1 MPMAMRSSTVS
12 RVRQRGITL
21 VELMIGMTVG
31 LVASLAII
39 QVYSQSEVHR
49 RTTTGAADSQQTGT
63 LASWRLMRDLRMAG
77 SGLQH
82 GPTLWG
88 CGLQMWRS
96 GAALL
101 PRGTAWPAPF
111 AGVFP
116 TALTLSPIVVSQ
128 GSGTDSDSILV
139 MAGRAGAGPA
149 PLPASVVSDS
159 ELNTTTSVGFAPND
173 LLLMADMSALDACQV
188 GQVAASY
195 AATPGFAAPKVVPTG
210 APGTGYNGPTG
221 FAAMPPTR
229 DYALFNLG
237 TAPSMVM
244 YGITNRSLVQYD
256 VMQPNGLNAATVQA
270 ENVENLQVLYGVDD
284 GVGGGTANDNV
295 IDRGVSPG
303 DGDYSV
309 DNMLAGG
316 QGALRVKAIRIAL
329 VMRSA
334 EPSQAAGPAEIVVFP
349 DMATTLQV
357 NIPIAASDRMHAR
370 QVYDLVVPLRNQR
383 IALCAESR
391 RADAVP
397 AVGTCG

>member
-1 MPMAMRSSTVS
+1 MPMAMRMSTGF
-12 RVRQRGITL
+12 RPRQRGVTL

-49 RTTTGAADSQQTGT
+49 RSTSGTADAQQAGT

-88 CGLQMWRS
+88 CGLEMWRS

-101 PRGTAWPAPF
+101 PRATAWPAPF

-116 TALTLSPIVVSQ
+116 TALTLAPIAVSQ
-128 GSGTDSDSILV
+128 GTGTNPDSILV
-139 MAGRAGAGPA
+139 MAGRTGAGPA

-159 ELNTTTSVGFAPND
+159 ELNTTTSVAFAPND
-173 LLLMADMSALDACQV
+173 LVLMADMASLGPCQV
-188 GQVAASY
+188 GQVAATY
-195 AATPGFAAPKVVPTG
+195 AATAGIAAPKIVPTG
-210 APGTGYNGPTG
+210 APGTAYNGPTG
-221 FAAMPPTR
+221 FASMPPMR

-237 TAPSMVM
+237 SAPSMVM
-244 YGITNRSLVQYD
+244 YGITNNSLVQYD
-256 VMQPNGLNAATVQA
+256 LMQPNGLNASTVQA
-270 ENVENLQVLYGVDD
+270 ENVVNLQVLYGVDD
-284 GVGGGTANDNV
+284 GVGGTANDNV
-295 IDRGVSPG
+295 IDRWVAPG
-303 DGDYSV
+303 TGDYTV
-309 DNMLAGG
+309 AAMLAGG

-329 VMRSA
+329 VMRAS
-334 EPSQAAGPAEIVVFP
+334 EPSQTAGPAEVVVFP

-357 NIPIAASDRMHAR
+357 RIPIAASDRMFTR
-370 QVYDLVVPLRNQR
+370 QVYDLVVPLRNQW

-391 RADAVP
+391 RAAAVP

>member
-1 MPMAMRSSTVS
+1 MAKRMSTVS

-31 LVASLAII
+31 IVASLAII
-39 QVYSQSEVHR
+39 QVYAQSEVHR
-49 RTTTGAADSQQTGT
+49 RTTTGAADSQQAGT

-88 CGLQMWRS
+88 CDLQMWRS
-96 GAALL
+96 GTALL
-101 PRGTAWPAPF
+101 PRANAWPAPF

-116 TALTLSPIVVSQ
+116 TALTLAPIAVSQ
-128 GSGTDSDSILV
+128 GAGTNSDSILV

-159 ELNTTTSVGFAPND
+159 EVNTTTSVAFAAND
-173 LLLMADMSALDACQV
+173 LVLMADMSTLGGCQV
-188 GQVAASY
+188 GQVAATY
-195 AATPGFAAPKVVPTG
+195 AATAGIAAPKVVPTG

-221 FAAMPPTR
+221 FAGMPPMR

-237 TAPSMVM
+237 SAPSIVM

-256 VMQPNGLNAATVQA
+256 VMQPNGLNAATVHA

-284 GVGGGTANDNV
+284 GVGGTANDNV
-295 IDRGVSPG
+295 IDRWVAPG
-303 DGDYSV
+303 AGDYTV
-309 DNMLAGG
+309 ANMLAGG

-329 VMRSA
+329 VMRSS
-334 EPSQAAGPAEIVVFP
+334 EPSQAAGPAEVVVFP
-349 DMATTLQV
+349 DMAATLQV
-357 NIPIAASDRMHAR
+357 KIPIAATDRMHAR
-370 QVYDLVVPLRNQR
+370 QVYDLVVPLRNQW

-391 RADAVP
+391 RAEALP
-397 AVGTCG
+397 AAGTCG